1 MKKRLLTSTL
11 LALMAMF
18 ILPIGMRGQTIAFD
32 SYSTYTAEGAADN
45 LEITTESGFKVYLDG
60 GNKSKISAKSLTFVS
75 EGATT
80 ANDRETFAYQYNPGG
95 GVTKTSGERSIKLTI
110 PKAGKLYVYPRI
122 GSTSNSSSLSIQQN
136 NSVIVNKLICESG
149 YTLTGEEQ
157 YYTTTIGTTT
167 YYNNVECSVSKGD
180 AYIITGNNAIN
191 FSAFKFV
198 ANTYTVQVTAG
209 SGGTITVTKGSDDV
223 TTAVATGISYEVE
236 TSLTLTASP
245 NDGYHFVG
253 WKSGDTTISANATYE
268 IGSLSENTNLV
279 AVFAKNTYALTT
291 SGDGVNFTLK
301 EGSSSGADLTSP
313 VEWGTTVYVSAAPTD
328 ADNYYISSLTYTPEA
343 GSATNITGTS
353 GTFEMPTAATV
364 ITATATARTDISTAT
379 ITLSDTELTYTGSEI
394 APTVS
399 SVSLGETLTKDVDY
413 TVNAIEKKTEV
424 GTGYTVTITGI
435 GKYKGTASATWAI
448 TPAATIIDPPTA
460 LASNDVSFANLAS
473 GNVSMSNSSLFNV
486 SGNKYTT
493 NSDSQSSIYI
503 GGTIISYSSANKE
516 LVLSNNYLNGNGSG
530 ATITIP
536 GLSSGQVIFAK
547 LGGAN
552 SAVTTYS
559 CTGGSFIG
567 EESPVSSTSN
577 SVTTYADAKG
587 VFITAS
593 SSNVVLTNAAG
604 GFRLYRIA
612 KAQKLTTS
620 LSGATGDISI
630 SPAVSATPAVTDNNL
645 GNGYFVKGT
654 EVTVTAPD
662 VSGFNFVNWTNGS
675 TSVSTNK
682 AYTFTLNDDTSLTA
696 NYEEAGGDPEKT
708 VSTVTTWTF
717 NNMNASTYTA
727 SATEVAA
734 LNTGGGTA
742 YIKSHA
748 SEAARKITIEGI
760 TEANYSFDDDTEV
773 TVSKIAKAGGKINSP
788 DTTKDQVKTATAGNN
803 DTGYLLPTFA
813 FNTSV
818 SGTVYALMKGSS
830 NDVFACVKST
840 GTSATRDEFATKATG
855 EVDKVKFSV
864 DANTSVFIGDKTSA
878 CDIYAVRFVPSTY
891 KYAITLPATDANGN
905 KVTADKAS
913 AAEGETVTLTVTP
926 ASEYQLKSGTLKVNN
941 GDVAIS
947 GSGPYTFTMPAK
959 PVTVTAEFE
968 TTSATTYAVSKA
980 SATNGN
986 FEVSPATAAS
996 GATVTVTTSPASGY
1010 EVDAVSVTGGLT
1022 VTKTADNTYTFAMPA
1037 NAVTVTVTFKQ
1048 IPAEETVSEETTW
1061 TFNSY
1066 TTSDTQTTCAE
1077 SSRKQHTDKLY
1088 NRSASSGR
1096 GFTIVELGSPQNITF
1111 SGGDQDAVTI
1121 SKIASTPNS
1130 AKADVNNMK
1139 DYSAGTA
1146 GNNSTAFFAFNT
1158 TAPGTCYAYV
1168 KSYDSGNI
1176 RIYFGKGDGTEPTS
1190 VTTSSTELTEI
1201 KLTSGS
1207 GGTFF
1212 VGGVTNN
1219 VQRDIYAIR
1228 FVPLGTTYTI
1238 TGSVTPTGGGS
1249 IKVQSPTGKTLDDAF
1264 EENSEVTLLAVPAA
1278 GYKFKQ
1284 WSGTDGNGTSTTLS
1298 LTMDGNKSVTGEFE
1312 TVPVYGTF
1320 DFRTFASEK
1329 VSTTTDKVTA
1339 DRDANGVMTGSFTVG
1354 SGAPEGTTV
1363 DGSMQLNGAIKAGR
1377 DLSLRK
1383 NNTTTSG
1390 LLLDK
1395 AETNVDILRLS
1406 SGDWIKFD
1414 AAGVLKFSSTNVHKA
1429 GSTTAVAANEAVES
1443 GAIYIVD
1450 SGTEVNLTF
1459 GPGSGVSNPSYIYSI
1474 QVSNA
1479 AIPPSV
1485 VYKGLEGDKAV
1496 YTVTYDATS
1505 TLYYKLPGASD
1516 YTSTTEGTESGG
1528 MKTIELKATQSGT
1541 LEVYSNKGGVDT
1553 EHVTETVSVVQNVT
1567 LTLDEAA
1574 SDNTKKVYKVSNFK
1588 SGQKLYFQ
1596 RPQDS
1601 EVKNTSY
1608 SDSYATTPY
1617 TLTATD
1623 NGELLYYVVENG
1635 VESQHATITVNTII
1649 TRPNATLK
1657 TLGEEKSIY
1666 TLTFSTG
1673 NTVTYK
1679 VPGGTDKTIS
1689 EGKSLDI
1696 DIPQSG
1702 QLIAYATMG
1711 SLKSDSLKTNVYVK
1725 TPSIVENGKY
1735 DFALLKDKIADY
1747 VLGTRPGEAVTV
1759 GGLTL
1764 KKPDDV
1770 VENTLNRFAFTARY
1784 TEKTSAGTD
1793 RVRDTDWRLL
1803 SAGRLRANKGTV
1815 ADTMAILNLTKG
1827 QYLSIEYSGADLK
1840 YMSQSTAKLA
1850 EGTDVLK
1857 SKQAYEILS
1866 DGALLLVVPANADK
1880 TCDIF
1885 VIEVAGD
1892 ETVTAPTLE
1901 ARTENGSVVPNAVT
1915 LRMGTSN
1922 FGNTVTAYYTTDGST
1937 PAANN
1942 GTAMTAS
1949 GKITV
1954 DVSCTIKA
1962 ICISSSG
1969 VKSGIAEYKIDLTQA
1984 GQSPAAVY
1992 NFADMVAKG
2001 DTLQFS
2007 KTATSTVYNMEK
2019 SGSTWEVKG
2028 RSDFYRVTNLDSNN
2042 KISVRAGA
2050 ASLVYD
2056 NSAGTMLLR
2065 RAMAIH
2071 DLGVGDEVV
2080 IMYSG
2085 TGSLINVNSDR
2096 GDEFTVDGK
2105 TVAVGEEISSGKT
2118 IKITGTKYGNNYIV
2132 VNASGTVYINAIYI
2146 NRSAP
2151 STVTRPKIELRE
2163 VGTETARYRITF
2175 DDGARLYYVLEKE
2188 GAERRGSDNG
2198 TFDLTIDE
2206 SDRISA
2212 WAVKSGT
2219 SSDTLTTVIYAPTPA
2234 PSEAGDY
2241 DFYEPGSEL
2250 PADLEVTLDATKSV
2264 TVDGQTLYK
2273 PTAMTAQTFNDKFA
2287 FTETNTSGKIKIRT
2301 NRTLAFNKGADM
2313 NMALLNMR
2321 RGDIISFDYTGS
2333 IRFANSSAVSQD
2345 GGSAARTRAESGDGS
2360 KMVSGAA
2367 YVVQQDGNVLLN
2379 LELTSNAITVAKM
2392 YVNAAPGRSK
2402 AAAID
2407 FASALEEEEEVDMEG
2422 AAGVWCNERDAMVK
2436 FVRFANNSDEL
2447 PINNKVSTENG
2458 YGTLEMNGFTSGNR
2472 NIAIHSLTKGDTIKV
2487 RFSGGDVFY
2496 YGHATYGNRVSV
2508 NGKTL
2513 QPGDAIKSGDVLK
2526 VEKVDYLNNYVVL
2539 RLGSKAAI
2547 SGLFINIQEVEKVIR
2562 PTITTKANNTFTIMA
2577 GISTIGSKVTTC
2589 YTTNGTEPTL
2599 FNGTSGPYD
2608 SFDVQVLRGQNMT
2621 IKAISYSE
2629 TGVVSKVMS
2638 VYYNGV
2644 DLTPIDDIMIDPSEQ
2659 DDQQE
2664 KVIYDLMGRR
2674 VQTPQPGRLYIIN
2687 GKKVIYNKR

>member
-1 MKKRLLTSTL
+1 
-11 LALMAMF
+11 
-18 ILPIGMRGQTIAFD
+18 
-32 SYSTYTAEGAADN
+32 
-45 LEITTESGFKVYLDG
+45 
-60 GNKSKISAKSLTFVS
+60 
-75 EGATT
+75 
-80 ANDRETFAYQYNPGG
+80 
-95 GVTKTSGERSIKLTI
+95 
-110 PKAGKLYVYPRI
+110 
-122 GSTSNSSSLSIQQN
+122 
-136 NSVIVNKLICESG
+136 
-149 YTLTGEEQ
+149 
-157 YYTTTIGTTT
+157 
-167 YYNNVECSVSKGD
+167 
-180 AYIITGNNAIN
+180 
-191 FSAFKFV
+191 
-198 ANTYTVQVTAG
+198 
-209 SGGTITVTKGSDDV
+209 
-223 TTAVATGISYEVE
+223 
-236 TSLTLTASP
+236 
-245 NDGYHFVG
+245 
-253 WKSGDTTISANATYE
+253 
-268 IGSLSENTNLV
+268 
-279 AVFAKNTYALTT
+279 
-291 SGDGVNFTLK
+291 
-301 EGSSSGADLTSP
+301 
-313 VEWGTTVYVSAAPTD
+313 
-328 ADNYYISSLTYTPEA
+328 
-343 GSATNITGTS
+343 
-353 GTFEMPTAATV
+353 
-364 ITATATARTDISTAT
+364 
-379 ITLSDTELTYTGSEI
+379 
-394 APTVS
+394 
-399 SVSLGETLTKDVDY
+399 
-413 TVNAIEKKTEV
+413 
-424 GTGYTVTITGI
+424 
-435 GKYKGTASATWAI
+435 
-448 TPAATIIDPPTA
+448 
-460 LASNDVSFANLAS
+460 
-473 GNVSMSNSSLFNV
+473 
-486 SGNKYTT
+486 
-493 NSDSQSSIYI
+493 
-503 GGTIISYSSANKE
+503 
-516 LVLSNNYLNGNGSG
+516 
-530 ATITIP
+530 
-536 GLSSGQVIFAK
+536 
-547 LGGAN
+547 
-552 SAVTTYS
+552 
-559 CTGGSFIG
+559 
-567 EESPVSSTSN
+567 
-577 SVTTYADAKG
+577 
-587 VFITAS
+587 
-593 SSNVVLTNAAG
+593 
-604 GFRLYRIA
+604 
-612 KAQKLTTS
+612 
-620 LSGATGDISI
+620 
-630 SPAVSATPAVTDNNL
+630 
-645 GNGYFVKGT
+645 
-654 EVTVTAPD
+654 
-662 VSGFNFVNWTNGS
+662 
-675 TSVSTNK
+675 
-682 AYTFTLNDDTSLTA
+682 
-696 NYEEAGGDPEKT
+696 
-708 VSTVTTWTF
+708 
-717 NNMNASTYTA
+717 
-727 SATEVAA
+727 
-734 LNTGGGTA
+734 
-742 YIKSHA
+742 
-748 SEAARKITIEGI
+748 
-760 TEANYSFDDDTEV
+760 
-773 TVSKIAKAGGKINSP
+773 
-788 DTTKDQVKTATAGNN
+788 
-803 DTGYLLPTFA
+803 
-813 FNTSV
+813 
-818 SGTVYALMKGSS
+818 
-830 NDVFACVKST
+830 
-840 GTSATRDEFATKATG
+840 
-855 EVDKVKFSV
+855 
-864 DANTSVFIGDKTSA
+864 
-878 CDIYAVRFVPSTY
+878 
-891 KYAITLPATDANGN
+891 
-905 KVTADKAS
+905 
-913 AAEGETVTLTVTP
+913 
-926 ASEYQLKSGTLKVNN
+926 
-941 GDVAIS
+941 
-947 GSGPYTFTMPAK
+947 
-959 PVTVTAEFE
+959 
-968 TTSATTYAVSKA
+968 
-980 SATNGN
+980 
-986 FEVSPATAAS
+986 
-996 GATVTVTTSPASGY
+996 
-1010 EVDAVSVTGGLT
+1010 
-1022 VTKTADNTYTFAMPA
+1022 
-1037 NAVTVTVTFKQ
+1037 
-1048 IPAEETVSEETTW
+1048 
-1061 TFNSY
+1061 
-1066 TTSDTQTTCAE
+1066 
-1077 SSRKQHTDKLY
+1077 
-1088 NRSASSGR
+1088 
-1096 GFTIVELGSPQNITF
+1096 
-1111 SGGDQDAVTI
+1111 
-1121 SKIASTPNS
+1121 
-1130 AKADVNNMK
+1130 
-1139 DYSAGTA
+1139 
-1146 GNNSTAFFAFNT
+1146 
-1158 TAPGTCYAYV
+1158 
-1168 KSYDSGNI
+1168 
-1176 RIYFGKGDGTEPTS
+1176 
-1190 VTTSSTELTEI
+1190 
-1201 KLTSGS
+1201 
-1207 GGTFF
+1207 
-1212 VGGVTNN
+1212 
-1219 VQRDIYAIR
+1219 
-1228 FVPLGTTYTI
+1228 
-1238 TGSVTPTGGGS
+1238 
-1249 IKVQSPTGKTLDDAF
+1249 
-1264 EENSEVTLLAVPAA
+1264 
-1278 GYKFKQ
+1278 
-1284 WSGTDGNGTSTTLS
+1284 
-1298 LTMDGNKSVTGEFE
+1298 
-1312 TVPVYGTF
+1312 
-1320 DFRTFASEK
+1320 
-1329 VSTTTDKVTA
+1329 
-1339 DRDANGVMTGSFTVG
+1339 
-1354 SGAPEGTTV
+1354 
-1363 DGSMQLNGAIKAGR
+1363 
-1377 DLSLRK
+1377 
-1383 NNTTTSG
+1383 
-1390 LLLDK
+1390 
-1395 AETNVDILRLS
+1395 
-1406 SGDWIKFD
+1406 
-1414 AAGVLKFSSTNVHKA
+1414 
-1429 GSTTAVAANEAVES
+1429 
-1443 GAIYIVD
+1443 
-1450 SGTEVNLTF
+1450 
-1459 GPGSGVSNPSYIYSI
+1459 
-1474 QVSNA
+1474 
-1479 AIPPSV
+1479 
-1485 VYKGLEGDKAV
+1485 
-1496 YTVTYDATS
+1496 
-1505 TLYYKLPGASD
+1505 
-1516 YTSTTEGTESGG
+1516 